1 MIWLNEVFTG
11 FFFRN
16 DDPGQD
22 QDISVFKPSFFDEI
36 SKHRTG
42 GIDVSRHSKERRKF
56 SIIHSH
62 EPTPSPREDTTSKSQ
77 KEKVQSESSGSK
89 PKLKVGIVLPRQIF
103 QQRRYQTIIRSSLNE
118 IAQEK
123 CLYSEEQEESS
134 TNETRQKW
142 DFSHFSRDR

>member
-1 MIWLNEVFTG
+1 MTRPNILIHWV
-11 FFFRN
+11 FFRN
-16 DDPGQD
+16 DDTDKD

-62 EPTPSPREDTTSKSQ
+62 EPTPSPREDTTSKSGQGQ
-77 KEKVQSESSGSK
+77 KKKVQSESSGSK

-103 QQRRYQTIIRSSLNE
+103 QQRRYQTIIRNSLNE

-123 CLYSEEQEESS
+123 CLYSEEEEQANAS
-134 TNETRQKW
+134 TNETRQK
-142 DFSHFSRDR
+142 